1 MSCGHAGRLMSPLI
15 PLRYLVD
22 RWQQPR
28 SRADEARALRQRLLQ
43 QPGAQAVGETEAA
56 LAHEL
61 LQLRLQLSQAIGA
74 VESCKTCAIG
84 HPPPHGHFAG
94 GHCCGLTTEDAFN
107 DDELAALRQA
117 GTTPGR
123 LRLPP
128 AGSDHA
134 GCAFRGA
141 LGCSLATADRPNLCL
156 RYLCPDL
163 QREVSA
169 RGDLDRIEA
178 IGNRMEAAY
187 LQFITVRRQRLDA
200 EEDRALR
207 SGLTQP

>member
-1 MSCGHAGRLMSPLI
+1 MSPLI

-28 SRADEARALRQRLLQ
+28 SRADEVRALRQRLLD
-43 QPGAQAVGETEAA
+43 QPLPEAVSAEEAA
-56 LAHEL
+56 LAREL
-61 LQLRLQLSQAIGA
+61 FELRQQMSQATGA

-84 HPPPHGHFAG
+84 HPPPHGHFPG
-94 GHCCGLTTEDAFN
+94 GHCCGLKTEDAFN
-107 DDELAALRQA
+107 DDELAALRQT

-128 AGSDHA
+128 PGNDHA
-134 GCAFRGA
+134 GCAFRGPQ
-141 LGCSLATADRPNLCL
+141 GCSLTTADRPNLCL

-178 IGNRMEAAY
+178 IGQRMEAVY
-187 LQFITVRRQRLDA
+187 LRFITVRRQRLD
-200 EEDRALR
+200 EEELRALSR
-207 SGLTQP
+207 GPR

>member
-1 MSCGHAGRLMSPLI
+1 MSPLI

-28 SRADEARALRQRLLQ
+28 SRADEIRTLRRRLID
-43 QPGAQAVGETEAA
+43 QPKLDAVSPQEAA

-61 LQLRLQLSQAIGA
+61 RDLRLQLSQAIGA

-94 GHCCGLTTEDAFN
+94 GHCCGLKTEDAFN
-107 DDELAALRQA
+107 DDELAALRQT
-117 GTTPGR
+117 GTTPSR
-123 LRLPP
+123 LRPP
-128 AGSDHA
+128 PPGSDHA
-134 GCAFRGA
+134 GCSFRGA
-141 LGCSLATADRPNLCL
+141 MGCSLAVPDRPNLCV

-163 QREVSA
+163 QREVSL

-178 IGNRMEAAY
+178 LGSKMEAVY
-187 LQFITVRRQRLDA
+187 LQFITLRRARL
-200 EEDRALR
+200 EEEEARALI
-207 SGLTQP
+207 SP

>member
-1 MSCGHAGRLMSPLI
+1 MSLLI

-28 SRADEARALRQRLLQ
+28 SRADEVRRLRQRLID
-43 QPGAQAVGETEAA
+43 QPLPASVGAEEAA
-56 LAHEL
+56 LAREL
-61 LQLRLQLSQAIGA
+61 FDLRLQMSQAMGA

-94 GHCCGLTTEDAFN
+94 GHCCGLKTEDAFN
-107 DDELAALRQA
+107 DDELSALRQS
-117 GTTPGR
+117 GTTPGH

-134 GCAFRGA
+134 GCAFRGPQ
-141 LGCSLATADRPNLCL
+141 GCSLATADRPNLCL

-163 QREVSA
+163 RREVSA
-169 RGDLDRIEA
+169 RGDLDCIEA
-178 IGNRMEAAY
+178 IGQRMEAVY
-187 LQFITVRRQRLDA
+187 LQFITIRRQRLD
-200 EEDRALR
+200 EEELRAL
-207 SGLTQP
+207 SHSPG

>member
-1 MSCGHAGRLMSPLI
+1 MSPLI

-22 RWQQPR
+22 RLRQPQ
-28 SRADEARALRQRLLQ
+28 SRADEVRLLRQRLSA
-43 QPGAQAVGETEAA
+43 QPLPQAVTQEEAT
-56 LAHEL
+56 LAREL
-61 LQLRLQLSQAIGA
+61 LDLRRQLSQAIGA

-94 GHCCGLTTEDAFN
+94 GHCCGLKTEDAFN
-107 DDELAALRQA
+107 DDELSALRQT

-134 GCAFRGA
+134 GCSFRGPT
-141 LGCSLATADRPNLCL
+141 GCSLHVDDRPNLCV

-178 IGNRMEAAY
+178 IGARMEAVY
-187 LQFITVRRQRLDA
+187 LDFITVRRKRLD
-200 EEDRALR
+200 EEELRALE
-207 SGLTQP
+207 SPQT